1 MVLKL
6 DNMVIRVLLGGNQ
19 LNINNRISNVLTYIA
34 YGDSIGFLHENLQQS
49 TNALE
54 PFYYSYNNEIKI
66 EAERGQWSYITQ
78 LTIINCKCLLDH
90 GEKNKVTIDY
100 KRIFEEI
107 KLWSYYR
114 CGTPSNYMAKLELG
128 KSYYTDEFY
137 WNDKFGEGLAR
148 IIPIALVNKNF
159 NAAQEEVYKNVVYIN
174 RHPQVIL
181 SGLLLLRTT
190 NFLLNHK
197 VFDKNQLL
205 DELKNYLMQLQ
216 LAELEKNMNGALPSS
231 YRIKFEQEK
240 INYLMDLDRVK
251 SLTMVP
257 TNADGKTVF
266 LSSLLCFFQLWD
278 KTENEGSSLELKG
291 KEVYA
296 VAYGLLALTDKKQD
310 LDVESIKDYSFIKS
324 MGEYLVK
331 LREYE
336 VEKIP
341 FIKENE
347 NIDIFSLNKG
357 EAAKHP
363 LLNHIRIH
371 KKTQNNHYVEL
382 IVGSKSGL
390 YKFIKNKK

>member
-1 MVLKL
+1 
-6 DNMVIRVLLGGNQ
+6 MVIRVLLGGNQ
-19 LNINNRISNVLTYIA
+19 LNINNRISNTLTYMA
-34 YGDSIGFLHENLQQS
+34 YGDSIGFLEENLQQS

-54 PFYYSYNNEIKI
+54 PLNYSYNNEIKI

-78 LTIINCKCLLDH
+78 LMIINCKCLLDH

-114 CGTPSNYMAKLELG
+114 CGMPSNYIVKLELG

-137 WNDKFGEGLAR
+137 WNDKVGEGLAR

-159 NAAQEEVYKNVVYIN
+159 NAAQEEVYKNLVYIN
-174 RHPQVIL
+174 RHAQVLL

-190 NFLLNHK
+190 HFLLNYK
-197 VFDKNQLL
+197 GFDKNQLL

-216 LAELEKNMNGALPSS
+216 LTELEKNMNGALPSN

-251 SLTMVP
+251 SLTIVP
-257 TNADGKTVF
+257 KSADSKNIF
-266 LSSLLCFFQLWD
+266 LSSLLCFFCLWE
-278 KTENEGSSLELKG
+278 KTENEGSCLEFKG

-310 LDVESIKDYSFIKS
+310 LDLESIKDYNFIKN

-336 VEKIP
+336 VEKSP
-341 FIKENE
+341 FVKENE

-357 EAAKHP
+357 DIAKHP

-371 KKTQNNHYVEL
+371 KRTQLNNYLEIIVE
-382 IVGSKSGL
+382 SKSGF